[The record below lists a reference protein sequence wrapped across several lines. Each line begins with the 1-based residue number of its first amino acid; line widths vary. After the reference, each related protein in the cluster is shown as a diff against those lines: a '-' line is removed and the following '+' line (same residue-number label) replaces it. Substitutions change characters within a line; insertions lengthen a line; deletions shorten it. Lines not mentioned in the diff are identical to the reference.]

1 MEAGEFAAIPF
12 PGAKFLPWGGAGVYR
27 NGMRFG
33 LVARVLACAV
43 VLISPA
49 TFAQT
54 TVHLIPMPRE
64 IAGVESVPV
73 TSVTVVCAG
82 CDAEDTFAAND
93 LRETLTGRGLP
104 EGAGLRIVLQR
115 LAGHADASFTEEM
128 RAEGYTIRYAE
139 KTLTLTGAT
148 SVGVF
153 YAAQTAKQ
161 MIEKLPKGMV
171 LHAAEIHDWP
181 AMRYRGLHD
190 DLSRGPVD
198 TLEFQKKLV
207 RTLAAYKINVYS
219 PYFENTQQYA
229 QNPLAAPPEGSMS
242 ADDASELVAYAGRFH
257 ITVIPEQ
264 EAIGHLRKML
274 QWETYAEVAETPHGA
289 VLSPG
294 QAGSL
299 PLIDSMFGELAAMYP
314 GPFLHIGGDET
325 IDLGIGRTRA
335 DVDARTLPTV
345 YLDYLQKIVTSLEPL
360 HRKILFWGDVGQDDP
375 EDLKALPAD
384 IKRQLVAVAWG
395 YSPKPKGFLKE
406 LKPYIEA
413 GIPVWVAPSINNYR
427 QVWPNQQQALEDIQ
441 EFTRDGQ
448 KYGATGQL
456 NTLWN
461 DDGESLANMNWYGIL
476 FGAAAAWQ
484 HGESSIP
491 QFQQS
496 FAQVFHGDSLGLLNQ
511 AQGEL
516 LAAMSLLHDS
526 KVIGATEG
534 TDGLFWVDPW
544 SKDGQVMAAKMRP
557 VNSEVRLYAERAL
570 IDIAQAK
577 AKEPELREP
586 DTIAAM
592 EFGARRID
600 FLGLK
605 FQLADEMVDG
615 YAQAQA
621 TSTTVVSGNAPRLR
635 PSVSALLSDINGV
648 NGRLQDLI
656 DGYSQLR
663 EMFAQQWAKTYR
675 PSGLRPVLEHYDYT
689 IAQWYA
695 RVDKVRGAQRQ
706 WSETRTL
713 MSNGDLGIPFVSTPL
728 VTPIVPATTP
738 PVTPAPAVPTTPIP
752 ATVPPHTP

>member
-1 MEAGEFAAIPF
+1 MEAGEFAAVPF
-12 PGAKFLPWGGAGVYR
+12 PARLLLPRRGAGVYR
-27 NGMRFG
+27 NDMRFG
-33 LVARVLACAV
+33 SIARGLACVVVVVASAV
-43 VLISPA
+43 
-49 TFAQT
+49 FAQT
-54 TVHLIPMPRE
+54 AVHLIPMPRQ
-64 IAGVESVPV
+64 ITGVENVPV
-73 TSVTVVCAG
+73 ISVTVVCEA

-93 LRETLTGRGLP
+93 LRETLTARGVAA
-104 EGAGLRIVLQR
+104 GAGMRIVLQR
-115 LAGHADASFTEEM
+115 LAAHPDASFTEEM
-128 RAEGYTIRYAE
+128 RAEGYTIRYGE
-139 KTLTLTGAT
+139 RTLTLTGGT
-148 SVGVF
+148 SAGVF

-161 MIEKLPKGMV
+161 MIEKLPQGFV

-207 RTLAAYKINVYS
+207 RTLAAYKVNVYS

-229 QNPLAAPPEGSMS
+229 QNPLPAPPEGSMS
-242 ADDASELVAYAGRFH
+242 ADDASELVAYAGRYH

-274 QWETYAEVAETPHGA
+274 QWETYADVAETPHGA

-335 DVDARTLPTV
+335 EVDAKTLPTV
-345 YLDYLQKIVTSLEPL
+345 YLEYLQKIVTSLEPL
-360 HRKILFWGDVGQDDP
+360 HKKILFWGDVAQDDP

-384 IKRQLVAVAWG
+384 IKRQLIAVAWG

-406 LKPYIEA
+406 LKPYTEA

-484 HGESSIP
+484 KGESSIP

-496 FAQVFHGDSLGLLNQ
+496 YAQVFHGDTLGLLNQ

-516 LAAMSLLHDS
+516 LAAMSLLHDT

-544 SKDGQVMAAKMRP
+544 SRDGQMMAAKMRP
-557 VNSEVRLYAERAL
+557 INAEVRLYAERAL
-570 IDIAQAK
+570 IYIAQAK
-577 AKEPELREP
+577 AKEPELREE
-586 DTIAAM
+586 DAISAM
-592 EFGARRID
+592 EFGARRVD

-605 FQLADEMVDG
+605 FQLADEMMDG
-615 YAQAQA
+615 YARAQV
-621 TSTTVVSGNAPRLR
+621 TSTTIVNGNEPRLR
-635 PSVSALLSDINGV
+635 PSVSSLLSDINGV

-689 IAQWYA
+689 IAQWYT
-695 RVDKVRGAQRQ
+695 RVDKVRAAQRQ

-713 MSNGDLGIPFVSTPL
+713 MPASALDIPAVAVPV
-728 VTPIVPATTP
+728 VTPIGPGPTTAAPAAVPLSA
-738 PVTPAPAVPTTPIP
+738 TPAPVSPHVP
-752 ATVPPHTP
+752 

>member
-1 MEAGEFAAIPF
+1 MACAA
-12 PGAKFLPWGGAGVYR
+12 L
-27 NGMRFG
+27 
-33 LVARVLACAV
+33 LVAPAV
-43 VLISPA
+43 Y
-49 TFAQT
+49 AQT
-54 TVHLIPMPRE
+54 TYHLIPLPRQ
-64 IAGVESVPV
+64 IAGVEEVPLS
-73 TSVTVVCAG
+73 SVTVECTG

-93 LRETLTGRGLP
+93 LRETLTERGIAT
-104 EGAGLRIVLQR
+104 GDGLRIVLRR
-115 LAGHADASFTEEM
+115 LGEHPDASFTEEM
-128 RAEGYTIRYAE
+128 RAEGYTIRYAA

-148 SVGVF
+148 AEGLF

-161 MIEKLPKGMV
+161 MIERWPLQPVCRGVCPDFV

-198 TLEFQKKLV
+198 TLEFQKKLI

-229 QNPLAAPPEGSMS
+229 SNPLAAPPEGSIS
-242 ADDASELVAYAGRFH
+242 ATDARELVAYAAQYH
-257 ITVIPEQ
+257 IIVIPEQ

-274 QWETYAEVAETPHGA
+274 QWETYADVAETPHGA

-294 QAGSL
+294 QAGSM
-299 PLIDSMFGELAAMYP
+299 PLIDQMFKELAAMYP

-325 IDLGIGRTRA
+325 IDLGIGRTSA
-335 DVDARTLPTV
+335 AVDAQGLPTV
-345 YLDYLQKIVTSLEPL
+345 YIDYLQKIVTSLEPL
-360 HRKILFWGDVGQDDP
+360 HKKILFWGDVAQSDP
-375 EDLKALPAD
+375 ELLKELPPE
-384 IKRQLVAVAWG
+384 IKRQLIAVAWG
-395 YSPKPKGFLKE
+395 YSPKPKGFLQE
-406 LKPYIEA
+406 LKPYTAA
-413 GIPVWVAPSINNYR
+413 GIPVWVSPSINNYR
-427 QVWPNQQQALEDIQ
+427 QVWPNQQLGLDDIQ

-448 KYGATGQL
+448 RYGATGQL

-491 QFQQS
+491 AFQQS

-511 AQGEL
+511 AEGEL
-516 LAAMSLLHDS
+516 TGAMTLLHDS
-526 KVIGATEG
+526 KVIGNTEG

-544 SKDGQVMAAKMRP
+544 SKDGQVMAEKMRP
-557 VNSEVRLYAERAL
+557 INAEVRLYAERAL
-570 IDIAQAK
+570 TYIAQAK
-577 AKEPELREP
+577 AKEPNLREP
-586 DTIAAM
+586 DAIAAM

-605 FQLADEMVDG
+605 FQLADEMTAG
-615 YAQAQA
+615 YAQAQGTAQA
-621 TSTTVVSGNAPRLR
+621 TVSVHPVGPR

-648 NGRLQDLI
+648 NGRLQDII

-663 EMFAQQWAKTYR
+663 EMFAQQWNKTYR

-695 RVDKVRGAQRQ
+695 RVDKVRSAQRQ
-706 WSETRTL
+706 WSELRTL
-713 MSNGDLGIPFVSTPL
+713 PPASDVGM
-728 VTPIVPATTP
+728 PATAT
-738 PVTPAPAVPTTPIP
+738 VATPAVPTTTPTTPANMTPAVTPTTAPAAAPVAPIAP
-752 ATVPPHTP
+752 VAPHTP